1 MRLERGRAMRLE
13 RGCAGPHERCKAFT
27 ISSLRYFAPLMMPLK
42 IAMLQCGRV
51 ALEKVGLAEAEK
63 RRTIGRRLISLA
75 RIVWTVSIVMT
86 ATALGAC
93 YGWESHGIAGALGL
107 GLVGLV
113 AGGFLSS
120 PSILLEVLVGLT

>member
-1 MRLERGRAMRLE
+1 MPGRTNGAE
-13 RGCAGPHERCKAFT
+13 AFT

-42 IAMLQCGRV
+42 IAMLQCGGV
-51 ALEKVGLAEAEK
+51 ALKKVGLAEAEK